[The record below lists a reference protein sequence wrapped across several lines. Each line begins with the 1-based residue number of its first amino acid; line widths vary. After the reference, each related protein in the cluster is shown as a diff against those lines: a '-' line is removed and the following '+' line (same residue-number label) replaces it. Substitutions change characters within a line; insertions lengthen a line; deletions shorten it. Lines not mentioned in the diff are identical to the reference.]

1 LPPIGSGSENYGS
14 ASAYDK
20 LELLSPRYI
29 YPGFTRSR
37 FRKMT
42 TATEINQLF
51 PRPLWQWFEQICAI
65 PHPSKH
71 EAALSEFIQQW
82 AKSRN
87 LPVVVDH
94 VGNLIIRKPASAGME
109 DRKTVVIQAH
119 LDMVPQ
125 KNADKVHDFVT
136 DPIQPW
142 IDGEWVKAKGTT
154 LGSDNGIGMA
164 SALAILGSDEI
175 KHGPLEVLLTVDE
188 EAGMTGA
195 FGLQAGMLDA
205 EILINTDSEQEGE
218 IYMGCAGGV
227 DAEIT
232 VPMQW
237 QAADQQHQAFTLNIA
252 GLKGGH
258 SGVNIHLGRGN
269 ANKLI
274 ARFLAGHA
282 AELQMALSEF
292 KGGSLRNAI
301 PREAQCSFT
310 IPADKVDLLNQRV
323 GQYLAIL
330 QAELATAEP
339 ALKLSLNSTALPANT
354 MQIAAQKKLIN
365 LLNACPN
372 GVIRMSDE
380 IAGVTESSLNL
391 GVVTTESEQVT
402 VLCLI
407 RSLID
412 SGRENIESTLQSLSD
427 LSGAGITFSG
437 CYPGWKPDTSSPVM
451 AIVKETYES
460 IYHKEPDIMV
470 IHAGLECGLFKKHYP
485 TLDMVSIG
493 PTIRFPHGPDEM
505 VNITTVGQY
514 WTLLL
519 AVLERIPAKVV

>member
-1 LPPIGSGSENYGS
+1 
-14 ASAYDK
+14 
-20 LELLSPRYI
+20 
-29 YPGFTRSR
+29 
-37 FRKMT
+37 MT
-42 TATEINQLF
+42 TAIHQLF
-51 PRPLWQWFEQICAI
+51 PQPLWQWFEQICAI

-82 AKSRN
+82 AKQRG

-94 VGNLIIRKPASAGME
+94 VGNLIIRKPATAGME

-125 KNADKVHDFVT
+125 KNADKVHDFTT

-142 IDGEWVKAKGTT
+142 IDGEWVKATGTT
-154 LGSDNGIGMA
+154 LGADNGIGMS
-164 SALAILGSDEI
+164 SALAILGSDDI
-175 KHGPLEVLLTVDE
+175 RHGPLEVLLTVDE

-195 FGLQAGMLDA
+195 FGLQAGMLNA

-227 DAEIT
+227 DAEIS
-232 VPMQW
+232 VALQW
-237 QAADQQHQAFTLNIA
+237 QPAPADQQAFTLSIA

-282 AELQMALSEF
+282 QELGLSLSDI

-310 IPADKVDLLNQRV
+310 IAAAQAALLEQRIA
-323 GQYLAIL
+323 QYQAIL
-330 QAELATAEP
+330 QAELAVVEP
-339 ALKLSLNSTALPANT
+339 ALKLSLQSTPLPA
-354 MQIAAQKKLIN
+354 QVLQAATQTTLIN
-365 LLNACPN
+365 LINSCPN

-380 IAGVTESSLNL
+380 ITGVTESSLNV
-391 GVVTTESEQVT
+391 GVISTSQDKVSI
-402 VLCLI
+402 LCLI

-412 SGRENIESTLQSLSD
+412 TGRENIESTLQSLSD
-427 LSGAGITFSG
+427 LAGAQIAFSG
-437 CYPGWKPDTSSPVM
+437 CYPGWKPDTSSAVM
-451 AIVKETYES
+451 AIVKDTYQS
-460 IYHKEPDIMV
+460 IYHKEPVIMV

-485 TLDMVSIG
+485 ELDMVSIG
-493 PTIRFPHGPDEM
+493 PTIRYPHGPDEM
-505 VNITTVGQY
+505 VNIETVGQY

-519 AVLERIPAKVV
+519 AVLERIPAK

>member
-1 LPPIGSGSENYGS
+1 
-14 ASAYDK
+14 
-20 LELLSPRYI
+20 
-29 YPGFTRSR
+29 
-37 FRKMT
+37 MT
-42 TATEINQLF
+42 TAIHQLF
-51 PRPLWQWFEQICAI
+51 PQPLWQWFEQICAI

-82 AKSRN
+82 AKQRA

-94 VGNLIIRKPASAGME
+94 VGNLIIRKPATAGME

-125 KNADKVHDFVT
+125 KNADKVHDFTT

-142 IDGEWVKAKGTT
+142 IDGEWVKATGTT
-154 LGSDNGIGMA
+154 LGADNGIGMS
-164 SALAILGSDEI
+164 SALAILGSDDI
-175 KHGPLEVLLTVDE
+175 RHGPLEVLLTVDE

-227 DAEIT
+227 DAEIS
-232 VPMQW
+232 VALQW
-237 QAADQQHQAFTLNIA
+237 QPAPADQQAFTLSIA

-282 AELQMALSEF
+282 QELGLSLSDI

-310 IPADKVDLLNQRV
+310 IAAAQTALLAQRIA
-323 GQYLAIL
+323 QYQAIL
-330 QAELATAEP
+330 QTELAVVEP
-339 ALKLSLNSTALPANT
+339 ALTLSLQSTPLPA
-354 MQIAAQKKLIN
+354 QVLQAATQTTLIN
-365 LLNACPN
+365 LINSCPN

-380 IAGVTESSLNL
+380 ITGVTESSLNV
-391 GVVTTESEQVT
+391 GVVNTSQDKVSI
-402 VLCLI
+402 LCLI

-412 SGRENIESTLQSLSD
+412 TGRENIESTLQSLSD
-427 LSGAGITFSG
+427 LAGAQIAFSG
-437 CYPGWKPDTSSPVM
+437 CYPGWKPDTSSAVM
-451 AIVKETYES
+451 AIVKDTYQS
-460 IYHKEPDIMV
+460 IYHKEPVIMV

-485 TLDMVSIG
+485 ELDMVSIG
-493 PTIRFPHGPDEM
+493 PTIRYPHGPDEM
-505 VNITTVGQY
+505 VNIETVGQY

-519 AVLERIPAKVV
+519 AVLERIPAK

>member
-1 LPPIGSGSENYGS
+1 
-14 ASAYDK
+14 
-20 LELLSPRYI
+20 
-29 YPGFTRSR
+29 
-37 FRKMT
+37 MT

-65 PHPSKH
+65 PHPSGH
-71 EAALSEFIQQW
+71 ESVLSAFIQNW
-82 AKSRN
+82 AKEHH
-87 LPVVVDH
+87 LPVIVDH
-94 VGNLIIRKPASAGME
+94 VGNLIIRKPATPGME
-109 DRKTVVIQAH
+109 DRKIVVIQAH

-136 DPIQPW
+136 DPIDPW
-142 IDGEWVKAKGTT
+142 IDGDWVKASGTT

-195 FGLQAGMLDA
+195 FGLQAGMLNA

-227 DAEIT
+227 DAEMT
-232 VPMQW
+232 VPIQW
-237 QAADQQHQAFTLNIA
+237 QPANQQHLTMTLSMS

-282 AELQMALSEF
+282 TELQLALNEF
-292 KGGSLRNAI
+292 NGGSLRNAI
-301 PREAQCSFT
+301 PREAHCTFT
-310 IPADKVDLLNQRV
+310 IPADQVDLLKQRV
-323 GQYLAIL
+323 AQYQGML
-330 QAELATAEP
+330 QAELSATEP
-339 ALKLSLNSTALPANT
+339 ALKLTLTDAPAATQT
-354 MQIAAQKKLIN
+354 MVSHTQKQLIN
-365 LLNACPN
+365 VLNTCPN
-372 GVIRMSDE
+372 GVIRMSDA
-380 IAGVTESSLNL
+380 IVGVTESSLNV
-391 GVVTTESEQVT
+391 GVVTTKADSVS

-427 LSGAGITFSG
+427 LASASIAFSG

-451 AIVKETYES
+451 AIVKATYES
-460 IYHKEPDIMV
+460 IYHKEPEIMV

-485 TLDMVSIG
+485 HLDMVSIG

-519 AVLERIPAKVV
+519 AVLERIPAKA